1 MIALAILTAGW
12 THAQETRWFLLPE
25 PAYMRPPF
33 EISIEGTTQTVLTPA
48 LIKGDQATILTRETF
63 DRLGLNL
70 ESIQRV
76 SRASASAALA
86 ELEPQYVRDQ
96 KGVAV
101 FAILQ
106 SSRPIAAAA
115 VLAPDFVEKFRDT
128 LGPDLL
134 VAIPNRYRVYV
145 YPALASRFERTAD
158 HVLADYKVSAYPVS
172 KEVFRVTSGGIQAIG
187 TFEDR

>member
-1 MIALAILTAGW
+1 
-12 THAQETRWFLLPE
+12 
-25 PAYMRPPF
+25 MRPAFQFP
-33 EISIEGTTQTVLTPA
+33 IEGTRQTVLTPA
-48 LIKGDQATILTRETF
+48 LIKGDQATVLTRDTF
-63 DRLGLNL
+63 ERLGLNL
-70 ESIQRV
+70 DSIRRV

-86 ELEPQYVRDQ
+86 ELEPQFVRDE
-96 KGVAV
+96 KGVVA

-106 SSRPIAAAA
+106 SLRPIAAAA
-115 VLAPDFVEKFRDT
+115 VLAPDFTDKFKDT

-172 KEVFRVTSGGIQAIG
+172 KEVFRVTPEGLQAVG
-187 TFEDR
+187 TFDDR